1 MFAYYTVDTEQQ
13 FAFLKIVLQY
23 TGIRS
28 KSDPIILMYRGYK
41 GMKQRRLRKRVRF
54 IFTAVT
60 AALIGCMAFGVF
72 FVSAHESASS
82 DQTVYK
88 YYKSIEIQPGDTL
101 WGIAEETMTSEYDSI
116 PEYVEVLKE
125 MNSLKSDDIEAGQHL
140 IIAYDDTEFV
150 K

>member
-1 MFAYYTVDTEQQ
+1 
-13 FAFLKIVLQY
+13 
-23 TGIRS
+23 
-28 KSDPIILMYRGYK
+28 
-41 GMKQRRLRKRVRF
+41 MKRRRLRKKVHI

-60 AALIGCMAFGVF
+60 VALIGCMAFGVF
-72 FVSAHESASS
+72 FVSAHESISS
-82 DQTVYK
+82 DQAVYK

-101 WGIAEETMTSEYDSI
+101 WEIAEETMTSEYDSV

-140 IIAYDDTEFV
+140 IIAYNDTEFI

>member
-1 MFAYYTVDTEQQ
+1 
-13 FAFLKIVLQY
+13 
-23 TGIRS
+23 
-28 KSDPIILMYRGYK
+28 
-41 GMKQRRLRKRVRF
+41 MKRRRLRKKVHI

-72 FVSAHESASS
+72 FVSAHESTSS
-82 DQTVYK
+82 DQAVYK
-88 YYKSIEIQPGDTL
+88 YYKSIEIQHGDTL
-101 WGIAEETMTSEYDSI
+101 WEIAEETMTSEYDSV

-140 IIAYDDTEFV
+140 IIAYNDTEFI